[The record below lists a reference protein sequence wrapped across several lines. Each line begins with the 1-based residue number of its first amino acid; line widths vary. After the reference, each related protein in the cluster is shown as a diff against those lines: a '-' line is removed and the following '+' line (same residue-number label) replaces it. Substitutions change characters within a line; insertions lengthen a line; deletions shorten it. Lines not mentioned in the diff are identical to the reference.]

1 MFYNLLIENA
11 KKDGIDK
18 NVVGSIILNNNKVLI
33 LSRKMNDFMG
43 GIDELPSGNMEANEG
58 IYDALVR
65 EVKEET
71 NLDIE
76 NVISYINSFD
86 YTSRSNKKVR
96 QYNFVAK
103 VKSIDNIK
111 LSEHDAYKWLS
122 FDEIKKSSKIT
133 DEVKLALEIYK
144 FNFINN

>member
-1 MFYNLLIENA
+1 MFYNLLIESA
-11 KKDGIDK
+11 KKYGICK
-18 NVVGSIILNNNKVLI
+18 NVVGAIILNDDKVLI
-33 LSRKMNDFMG
+33 LSRKIDDFMG
-43 GIDELPSGNMEANEG
+43 GIDELPSGNMEENEG

-71 NLDIE
+71 NLDTE
-76 NVISYINSFD
+76 SVISYINSFD
-86 YTSRSNKKVR
+86 YISSSNKRVR
-96 QYNFVAK
+96 QYNFVIK
-103 VKSIDNIK
+103 VKSLDNIK

-133 DEVKLALEIYK
+133 DEVKLAIEIYK

>member
-43 GIDELPSGNMEANEG
+43 GIDELPSGNMETNEG

-76 NVISYINSFD
+76 DVISYINSFD

-96 QYNFVAK
+96 QYNFVVK

>member
-33 LSRKMNDFMG
+33 LSRKMDDFMG

-86 YTSRSNKKVR
+86 YTSSSNKKVR
-96 QYNFVAK
+96 QYNFFVK
-103 VKSIDNIK
+103 VKSINNIK

-122 FDEIKKSSKIT
+122 FDEVKKSSIIT
-133 DEVKLALEIYK
+133 DEVKLAIEIYK